1 MRIFHSNPARIIMAI
16 IALAMMMAV
25 GACGGSTPAPA
36 EVPATAVPIE
46 APATTVPTEA
56 PATTVPTEAPAVPD
70 GATLLDTRCGTCHS
84 VEKVKRVTATQQ
96 QWERIVADM
105 INKGAKVS
113 DAEKSVLIDHLVQ
126 NYGK

>member
-1 MRIFHSNPARIIMAI
+1 MRIFHSNLTRIIMAI

-36 EVPATAVPIE
+36 EVPATAVPAE
-46 APATTVPTEA
+46 APATAVPAET
-56 PATTVPTEAPAVPD
+56 PAAPD
-70 GATLLDTRCGTCHS
+70 GATLLDTRCGACHS